1 MPETAEQ
8 IYDRC
13 HDRLVLP
20 DVDEWETFPFAGELG
35 VRPLKAP
42 LEAEP
47 PRHGAGGRCKSGAR
61 HRICTSATQR
71 TKHTQRESGAR
82 HRIT

>member
-13 HDRLVLP
+13 HDRLVMP
-20 DVDEWETFPFAGELG
+20 DVADWDTFPFGGEID
-35 VRPLKAP
+35 VRPLQAP

-47 PRHGAGGRCKSGAR
+47 PRRGAGGVDCRGCTEAR
-61 HRICTSATQR
+61 QR
-71 TKHTQRESGAR
+71 LPVDGRAWRVSTT
-82 HRIT
+82 